1 MNSLLQESIFQD
13 DDEIAIFEVLFDFL
27 KKELDKILIFNQSRK
42 TNADLIKKRKKLLLL
57 LLNLNDDELINDL
70 AENGVSGC
78 FNLIYFTNVF
88 FCAKLGNSSETYS
101 ILKLCYRRNET
112 MKLFKGK
119 DEVIK
124 LT

>member
-70 AENGVSGC
+70 AENGVGC
-78 FNLIYFTNVF
+78 FHLIYFSYDFLQKHEITYRLGWNDEINLIYENFT
-88 FCAKLGNSSETYS
+88 
-101 ILKLCYRRNET
+101 
-112 MKLFKGK
+112 
-119 DEVIK
+119 
-124 LT
+124 